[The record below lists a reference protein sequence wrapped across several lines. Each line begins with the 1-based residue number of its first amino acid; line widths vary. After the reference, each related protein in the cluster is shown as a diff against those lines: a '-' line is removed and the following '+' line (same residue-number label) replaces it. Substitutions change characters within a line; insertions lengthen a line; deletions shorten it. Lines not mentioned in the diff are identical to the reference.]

1 MPDTAIDE
9 DHPVALHYDMR
20 ASAPLAA
27 IEPALTQPRDSDEQ
41 DPEDPIDV
49 IYRLHGRP
57 LYRYLLRITFGD
69 RLKAEDLLQ
78 ETLFRAW
85 RFLQA
90 NTTDVECLRP
100 WLYTIAKRVAI
111 DADRARQARPTEV
124 TIAEAESLPS
134 GHDDIERILVVLTM
148 RRALMSLTE
157 DHRQVLVEIYYHG
170 RSAREAAEV
179 LGIPEGTAKSRA
191 FYALRALA
199 AAAGETG
206 SRRLGAILNQGSR
219 APGTTAPRKRSL
231 PRPVVEQQRPLRR
244 FQMCNEGRLCT
255 APRR

>member
-1 MPDTAIDE
+1 MPDTAIDK
-9 DHPVALHYDMR
+9 DHPVALLDRHDDMR

-27 IEPALTQPRDSDEQ
+27 TEPTVTQLRDGGVPDN
-41 DPEDPIDV
+41 EDPIDV

-69 RLKAEDLLQ
+69 RLEAEDLLQ

-90 NTTDVECLRP
+90 NTTDLECLRP
-100 WLYTIAKRVAI
+100 WLYTVAKRVAI
-111 DADRARQARPTEV
+111 DAARARHARPTEV
-124 TIAEAESLPS
+124 TIADADTLPS
-134 GHDDIERILVVLTM
+134 GHDDIERILVVLTI
-148 RRALMSLTE
+148 RRALMSLSK

-170 RSAREAAEV
+170 RSVLEAAEV

-206 SRRLGAILNQGSR
+206 SRRLGAVLNEGSR
-219 APGTTAPRKRSL
+219 TPKGTTAPPEREPATSGCGAAAAAV
-231 PRPVVEQQRPLRR
+231 PI
-244 FQMCNEGRLCT
+244 
-255 APRR
+255 